1 MAKIG
6 RNEKCP
12 CQSGKK
18 FKQCCALKEP
28 RLQSQ
33 QTQQQELMIT
43 LMSAVKKI
51 QQDAINKSV
60 VFHELGVF
68 FFFSTA
74 QGDAWLME
82 MTECD
87 CVQVAKGGK
96 ALDAPIDENS
106 ETIEINWSH
115 TFTAGDNHIEL
126 TDYADKTVRLL
137 ENSPGRELNA
147 AMKRIRN
154 KFSEEQLKKV
164 HLPHPEESTTT

>member
-18 FKQCCALKEP
+18 FKYCCALKKP
-28 RLQSQ
+28 GIRPQK
-33 QTQQQELMIT
+33 TQQQTLMIT
-43 LMSAVKKI
+43 LMGAVKKI
-51 QQDAINKSV
+51 QQEAVNKTAV
-60 VFHELGVF
+60 IHELGVF
-68 FFFSTA
+68 FFFSTEK
-74 QGDAWLME
+74 GDAWLME

-87 CVQVAKGGK
+87 CVQIAKDGV

-115 TFTAGDNHIEL
+115 TFTAGDNYIEL

-147 AMKRIRN
+147 AMKGIRN
-154 KFSEEQLKKV
+154 KYSEEQLKKV
-164 HLPHPEESTTT
+164 HIPHPEESTIT